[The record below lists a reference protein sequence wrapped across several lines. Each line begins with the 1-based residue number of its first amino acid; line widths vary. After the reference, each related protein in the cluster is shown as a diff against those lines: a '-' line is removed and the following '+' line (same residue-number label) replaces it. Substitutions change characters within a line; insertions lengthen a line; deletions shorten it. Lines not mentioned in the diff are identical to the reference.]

1 MAMEQ
6 PAGSTEIQYPV
17 EVTNAQSRKPYK
29 LSLLKSSPESLYC
42 YYAHIEDRKIK
53 NNLIFH
59 TEHPTA
65 WYTAVYTNKKSPSA
79 EVVLLMDS
87 NGKHLD
93 THKMFLVRRVSSVCC
108 ANTGQALQLLKRD
121 TLGTPACIVIHTGTN
136 DLRALQQHTARAV
149 RKVAVRATQE
159 FPDSRVVIS
168 TLLPRADT
176 PPHIIASINAEIT
189 RGCATLPSVHLVHH
203 PALGPWHLHDA
214 MHLNRPG
221 VIIFAKSLKD
231 IALGR
236 SPTSTPH
243 LPTSRAQ

>member
-1 MAMEQ
+1 MATEQ

-17 EVTNAQSRKPYK
+17 EVTNAQSRKQYK
-29 LSLLKSSPESLYC
+29 LSLLKSSPQSLYC
-42 YYAHIEDRKIK
+42 DYAHIEDRKIK
-53 NNLIFH
+53 NKLIFH

-65 WYTAVYTNKKSPSA
+65 WHTAVYTKKKSPSA

-93 THKMFLVRRVSSVCC
+93 TWRMFPGRRVSSVRC
-108 ANTGQALQLLKRD
+108 ANTEQALQLLKRD
-121 TLGTPACIVIHTGTN
+121 TLGTPVCILIHTGAN

-176 PPHIIASINAEIT
+176 PPHIITSINGDHQ
-189 RGCATLPSVHLVHH
+189 RMCH
-203 PALGPWHLHDA
+203 P
-214 MHLNRPG
+214 
-221 VIIFAKSLKD
+221 
-231 IALGR
+231 
-236 SPTSTPH
+236 T
-243 LPTSRAQ
+243 